1 MEFFYIAVLTI
12 AAVIL
17 IMILTTVGVAIRKS
31 NQNVEWPPT
40 GGRCPDGWEEDK
52 DTPGKCYIPSD
63 MVNSAKVTPESM
75 SGVASDAKGYA
86 FADDA
91 YASWL
96 NGDIWRE
103 CGKATVSATTADPI
117 TTTLSA
123 DSKSDFNYF
132 KPGDK
137 IRIGTVLTQYTIATV
152 GNDSKSLTITGTI
165 ASSGAVTY
173 YGKRIS
179 VNFNKAT
186 VYKGADEGATKC
198 LRKKWANDNEVQW
211 DGVSNYNKCP

>member
-1 MEFFYIAVLTI
+1 MEVFYIAVLTI

-40 GGRCPDGWEEDK
+40 GGRCPDGWEEHV

-63 MVNSAKVTPESM
+63 IVNSGKVTPES
-75 SGVASDAKGYA
+75 SLGVASDAQGYA

-91 YASWL
+91 YVSWL
-96 NGDIWRE
+96 NGDKWRE
-103 CGKATVSATTADPI
+103 CGKATVSATTVSPI
-117 TTTLSA
+117 ITTLSA
-123 DSKSDFNYF
+123 DSKSDFKYF
-132 KPGDK
+132 KPSDK
-137 IRIGTVLTQYTIATV
+137 IRIGTVSTEYAVATV
-152 GNDSKSLTITGTI
+152 GSDSKTLTIAGAI
-165 ASSGAVTY
+165 ASSGLATY

-179 VNFNKAT
+179 VDFNKAI
-186 VYKGADEGATKC
+186 VYKGANDGATKC